1 MIAPQSPAGS
11 AAGDL
16 SVVLA
21 DDNPEMLAA
30 LVALFDQEPGFT
42 VVGTAMTTPEL
53 IALVRRE
60 GPDVA
65 VVDVR
70 MPGGGAPAAAGPLLE
85 HSPRTVLIALSAH
98 ALGVPDLRLTEV
110 GAIGPLSKAGPS
122 ERLLDVIR
130 TAVAEQRSHPMA

>member
-1 MIAPQSPAGS
+1 MFDPHSPAGS
-11 AAGDL
+11 TSGDL

-21 DDNPEMLAA
+21 DDNQDMLTA

-42 VVGTAMTTPEL
+42 VVGTATTTLEL
-53 IALVRRE
+53 IALACRE

-70 MPGGGAPAAAGPLLE
+70 MPGGGAPAAAGPLRE
-85 HSPRTVLIALSAH
+85 HSPTTVLVALSAH
-98 ALGVPDLRLTEV
+98 ALGMPDLRLTEV

-130 TAVAEQRSHPMA
+130 VAVAAQRSHPLA